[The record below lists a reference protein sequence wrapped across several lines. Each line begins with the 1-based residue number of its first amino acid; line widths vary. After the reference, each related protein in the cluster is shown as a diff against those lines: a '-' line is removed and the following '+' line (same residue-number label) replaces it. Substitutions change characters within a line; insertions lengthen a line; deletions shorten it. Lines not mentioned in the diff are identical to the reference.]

1 MQQIVLASN
10 NQGKIKEFQA
20 IFETNDI
27 SIIPQSEFNV
37 PEVDEPFTTFFE
49 NALHKA
55 RHCSR
60 VTGLPSLADD
70 SGICVKALNG
80 APGIYSARYAGE
92 PKNDSKNRAKLINA
106 LKNIQERQAYFYCT
120 LVLIQ
125 SEYDPAPIFADGK
138 LYGTIIAEERGQNGF
153 GYDPL
158 FYLEEYQ
165 KTTAELDPVLKN
177 QISHRAI
184 ALRNLYNQIISKQE
198 ICVEKN
204 N

>member
-20 IFETNDI
+20 IFKDLDLEI
-27 SIIPQSEFNV
+27 VPQSTLNV
-37 PEVDEPFTTFFE
+37 PEIDEPFTTFFE

-60 VTGLPSLADD
+60 ITGLASLADD
-70 SGICVKALNG
+70 SGLCVNALGG

-92 PKNDSKNRAKLINA
+92 PKSDSNNRAKLINA
-106 LKNIQERQAYFYCT
+106 LENTQDRQAYFYCT

-125 SEYDPAPIFADGK
+125 SEFDPSPIFADGK
-138 LYGTIIAEERGQNGF
+138 IYGTIIDEERGLNGF

-158 FYLEEYQ
+158 FYLEEYK
-165 KTTAELDPVLKN
+165 KTTAELDQDLKN
-177 QISHRAI
+177 QISHRAL
-184 ALRNLYNQIISKQE
+184 ALKNLCNQLKGH
-198 ICVEKN
+198 
-204 N
+204 